1 MGDKGVLMNIE
12 LKVSGM
18 TCGHCETA
26 VQKALQSIEGVN
38 AVQVSRITGSATI
51 EGSNVNPDKL
61 IAAIVEEGYSA
72 SLAA

>member
-1 MGDKGVLMNIE
+1 MNIE

-18 TCGHCETA
+18 TCGHCEAA
-26 VQKALQSIEGVN
+26 VTKALQSIEGVS
-38 AVQVSRITGSATI
+38 AVQVSRVTGTASI
-51 EGSNVNPDKL
+51 EGSNVKTENL